1 MKKKFLFL
9 FLLLVPFFSY
19 ADILFQAGVLNIEH
33 LTEEIPEAKE
43 LKEKWDKTINKK
55 YFLLHILEVER
66 NLLNSFNK
74 PVLLSEK
81 LAFYS
86 KIAWLNQQIDE
97 LQKKQEK
104 DLQKLKAADE
114 TELKK
119 KIFLAIKSARRKKG
133 FSMILSSKAE
143 VIIYYDEKIDFN
155 PMVLE
160 ELLPEGVEES
170 QD

>member
-19 ADILFQAGVLNIEH
+19 ADILFQAGVLNIER
-33 LTEEIPEAKE
+33 LAEEIPEAKE

-66 NLLNSFNK
+66 NLLHSFNK
-74 PVLLSEK
+74 PILLSEK
-81 LAFYS
+81 LVLHS
-86 KIAWLNQQIDE
+86 KIAWLNQQIE
-97 LQKKQEK
+97 KMQQEQEK
-104 DLQKLKAADE
+104 DLQKIKAADE
-114 TELKK
+114 IELKK

-143 VIIYYDEKIDFN
+143 VIIHYDEKINFN

-160 ELLPEGVEES
+160 EILPENGEIS

>member
-19 ADILFQAGVLNIEH
+19 ADILFQAGVLNIER
-33 LTEEIPEAKE
+33 LAEEIPEAKE